1 MAEIQEDK
9 ALKKTYVRPE
19 IEITSF
25 TTEDIITASSPS
37 TGMTNGGSLNADTN
51 TEINIDLG
59 GGTWVN
65 PRV

>member
-1 MAEIQEDK
+1 M
-9 ALKKTYVRPE
+9 KKTYVRPE

-51 TEINIDLG
+51 TEINIDLSKG
-59 GGTWVN
+59 NWG
-65 PRV
+65 